1 MSNARQRP
9 GRYIAGDGHAPI
21 RASCTKQ
28 ALYHLLVGLA
38 VPLATARKSGF
49 VRLPLGKD

>member
-38 VPLATARKSGF
+38 VPLATATQERICA
-49 VRLPLGKD
+49 VAAR